1 MSIEDLE
8 REDEDLADYDIGFQ
22 AGLDGEPIDESATDA
37 WKRGWK
43 DAVLPEMADGP
54 SEAAE

>member
-22 AGLDGEPIDESATDA
+22 AGLDGEPFDESTTGA

-43 DAVLPEMADGP
+43 DAGSEEKSGVL
-54 SEAAE
+54 